1 MNNRVFGACGED
13 FAAAYLS
20 AKGHK
25 IILRNYTTKIGEIDI
40 ITTDGNKTH
49 FVEVKTRSGNRYGRP
64 YESITDKKLSHIKR
78 VAEVYIQ
85 QTKSKDEGVIKE
97 YTIDVIEVMVNHI
110 EGVE

>member
-1 MNNRVFGACGED
+1 MNNRFFGTSGED
-13 FAAAYLS
+13 MAAAYLS

-40 ITTDGNKTH
+40 ITTDGRKTH
-49 FVEVKTRSGNRYGRP
+49 FVEVKTRSGSKFGRP
-64 YESITDKKLSHIKR
+64 YESITQEKLRHIRR

-85 QTKSKDEGVIKE
+85 QTKSRDEGVIEE
-97 YTIDVIEVMVNHI
+97 YTIDVIEVMINHI